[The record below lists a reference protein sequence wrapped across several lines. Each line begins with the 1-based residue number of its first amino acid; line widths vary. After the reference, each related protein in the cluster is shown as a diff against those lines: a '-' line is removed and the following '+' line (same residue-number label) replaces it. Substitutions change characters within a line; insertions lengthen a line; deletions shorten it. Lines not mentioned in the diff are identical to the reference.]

1 MRRFLLIFVGLLA
14 TSTPVWGQHS
24 SALGEAQVID
34 KAMVEVVRK
43 AEPAIASIFVSRSE
57 DYRRL
62 LKDGPPGDQPGK
74 LGGFDRE
81 KARKV
86 LATTIKEPGRLAA
99 ELRRLDLSDPEH
111 VPESYASGVVISA
124 EGLVLTNF
132 HVVRDATKIYVR
144 LPGDKGSYAN
154 IYAGDSRSDLAVLRL
169 LDSSLTPLPFLR
181 PNNSQVHK
189 GQLILSLVN
198 LFAPGFRDARPRA
211 GWGMV
216 SNLRQKNPKRPS
228 WEDSAKVTL
237 HDYGTLIQI
246 DRNLPLGSS
255 GGALLNLQGE
265 LVGIITSLAG
275 VTGDG
280 GGAYAVP
287 LDTVMTRIVRV
298 LEKGEEVEYGF
309 LGVQFSP
316 PDFPGVRQ
324 FPGGMGAQIR
334 DVVPG
339 CPAKNAG
346 LSSMDTVLEVNG
358 APIRETDDL
367 VLGISSALAGS
378 TVRLKVQK
386 RTGEMEEVPVVLAK
400 AYQAGPFIASVK
412 HPFVRGMRVDSTSL
426 MARQGFTGEV
436 PRGVLVREV
445 EKGSPAEAAQLQD
458 AVITQVDGQ
467 AVHTPAE
474 FYDKAGKTGAL
485 KLTLAGSDE
494 PVTLN

>member
-1 MRRFLLIFVGLLA
+1 MRRFLLIIVVLLA
-14 TSTPVWGQHS
+14 TSARAWGQDS

-34 KAMVEVVRK
+34 KAMVEVARK
-43 AEPAIASIFVSRSE
+43 VEPAIASIFVSRSE

-62 LKDGPPGDQPGK
+62 LKDAPPPDHPGE

-81 KARKV
+81 KARNI
-86 LATTIKEPGRLAA
+86 LATTIKDASRLVR
-99 ELRRLDLSDPEH
+99 ELHRLDLSDPAH
-111 VPESYASGVVISA
+111 VPESYASGVVVSS

-132 HVVRDATKIYVR
+132 HVVRDASKIYIR

-154 IYAGDSRSDLAVLRL
+154 IHAGDSRSDLAVLRL

-181 PNNSQVHK
+181 PNNSQAHK
-189 GQLILSLVN
+189 GQLILSLVSP
-198 LFAPGFRDARPRA
+198 FAPGFRDAHPRA
-211 GWGMV
+211 GWGII

-228 WEDSAKVTL
+228 WEDSSKAAL

-265 LVGIITSLAG
+265 LVGVMTSLAG

-287 LDTVMTRIVRV
+287 LDAVMTRIIRV

-309 LGVQFSP
+309 LGVQFER
-316 PDFPGVRQ
+316 PDDFRGRQ
-324 FPGGMGAQIR
+324 FHQGTGAYIR
-334 DVVPG
+334 DVVAG

-346 LSSMDTVLEVNG
+346 LGPMDVVLAVNG
-358 APIRETDDL
+358 NPIHETDDL
-367 VLGISSALAGS
+367 VLAISSALAGS

-386 RTGEMEEVPVVLAK
+386 RTGETEEVPVVLAK
-400 AYQAGPFIASVK
+400 AYQAGPSIASVK

-426 MARQGFTGEV
+426 MALQGFTGEV

-445 EKGSPAEAAQLQD
+445 EKGSPAESAQLQD
-458 AVITQVDGQ
+458 AVITQVNGQ
-467 AVHTPAE
+467 EISTPAE
-474 FYDKAGKTGAL
+474 FYEKAGKAGAL